1 MTEFKFFANR
11 WVLGLLIFIAV
22 GLVVTIILRLLTPAQ
37 PIVSKTEFITENQA
51 GGSSEFS
58 NLRFTGT
65 FTTAVTQLPPA
76 SIQPSQTTLDYVQ
89 SQLIQDYQLTQVVG
103 LAGLWRGETHVLSY
117 NDGAD
122 EYIFY
127 PLFTPEEIILP
138 DTNRAIEVAETF
150 VQQTFPNL
158 QLVSQRSAVKYFGGL
173 LELEATTRDKA
184 VALEV
189 PFAYTIENVPVYLG
203 HASTAP
209 ITIMINSQYE
219 IQKVTFQ
226 PNFIDLVPS
235 TQKLRLIDLGQ
246 VLDNINSRNEASII
260 AAHSDTG
267 EFFTLEE
274 ITSGELTDVQLEYR
288 ADFTTGL
295 AYPFYRFSGELNTTD
310 GYTIQAEIIAPAVET
325 R

>member
-37 PIVSKTEFITENQA
+37 LVVPKTEFITENQA

-58 NLRFTGT
+58 NLRFTGA
-65 FTTAVTQLPPA
+65 FTTAITQLPLA

-89 SQLIQDYQLTQVVG
+89 NQLIQDYQLTQVVG
-103 LAGLWRGETHVLSY
+103 ISGLWRGENYVLSY
-117 NDGAD
+117 NDGAN

-189 PFAYTIENVPVYLG
+189 PFAYTI
-203 HASTAP
+203 
-209 ITIMINSQYE
+209 
-219 IQKVTFQ
+219 
-226 PNFIDLVPS
+226 
-235 TQKLRLIDLGQ
+235 
-246 VLDNINSRNEASII
+246 
-260 AAHSDTG
+260 
-267 EFFTLEE
+267 
-274 ITSGELTDVQLEYR
+274 
-288 ADFTTGL
+288 
-295 AYPFYRFSGELNTTD
+295 
-310 GYTIQAEIIAPAVET
+310 
-325 R
+325 